1 MKTEGRLL
9 MAKTKV
15 FLTAAFLLCG
25 VLSLSGCITSKVIE
39 LRQARESRVKEA
51 ANFWSL
57 DAARSG
63 YVAAGGEV
71 VACVEFRDSPANAPQ
86 PYTINLSQAS
96 QIGKIFGDFA
106 PADDARAEP
115 DHGSP
120 APSGPVWYLYPLQE
134 AQKGCGNSAGESA
147 FPVSELKID
156 SLKIRREDLP
166 HLPEILHPQNAGAVD
181 QGRLIEIGFEPEG
194 SQPMSSGGKDV
205 LLVYLPPDEG
215 SENVQPIGIAGAFE
229 PGSEWVNPYTL
240 LVGPAVAVDTAIVTS
255 VVLFCISAPKIC
267 RW

>member
-1 MKTEGRLL
+1 MKNEIRLL
-9 MAKTKV
+9 GSISKRIFT
-15 FLTAAFLLCG
+15 TAVILMGF
-25 VLSLSGCITSKVIE
+25 LSLSGCVTNKILQ

-63 YVAAGGEV
+63 YVAAGGEAF
-71 VACVEFRDSPANAPQ
+71 ACVEFRDSPTAAPQ

-96 QIGKIFGDFA
+96 RIGKIFGDFA
-106 PADDARAEP
+106 PADDAGAES

-134 AQKGCGNSAGESA
+134 AQKGCGKSAGESD

-156 SLKIRREDLP
+156 SLRIRREDQP
-166 HLPEILHPQNAGAVD
+166 HLPEILHSQNAGEID
-181 QGRLIEIGFEPEG
+181 QGRLIEVSFEPED
-194 SQPMSSGGKDV
+194 SQPASLGAKDV
-205 LLVYLPPDEG
+205 LLVYLPPTEG
-215 SENVQPIGIAGAFE
+215 SENVQPIGIAGVFE

-240 LVGPAVAVDTAIVTS
+240 LVVPAVAVDTVIVTS
-255 VVLFCISAPKIC
+255 VVLFCIYVPKVC
-267 RW
+267 R